1 VIYWAALMERQV
13 MEQSVNALLSIA
25 GHNALKG
32 YVRIE
37 TPYMS
42 TDKARSLIGEMFL
55 KLSVKPDDKL
65 IMLDCDQQHPV
76 DVVERLAATDF
87 EGVVGG
93 LYWMRTKEP
102 PTDGAPK
109 PVMFKGGAEAVTQY
123 TPGEL
128 VTGLTAIG
136 TGAICIPRWVF
147 DRIEADGCH
156 FPWFRYFYQDFN
168 DTMPGEDTYFCAALR
183 SAGVPMACNTAI
195 VSPHLYVWPLAFAPE
210 EAPTPTP
217 DPSPVVDS
225 GGDK

>member
-1 VIYWAALMERQV
+1 MIFWAALMERQV
-13 MEQSVNALLSIA
+13 MEPCANALLSIA
-25 GHNALKG
+25 GQCALKG

-42 TDKARSLIGEMFL
+42 TDKARSLIARSFME
-55 KLSVKPDDKL
+55 LSLKPDDKL
-65 IMLDCDQQHPV
+65 IMLDCDQVHPA
-76 DVVERLAATDF
+76 DVVERLADTTFD
-87 EGVVGG
+87 GVVGG

-102 PTDGAPK
+102 PIDGAPK
-109 PVMFKGGAEAVTQY
+109 PVMFKGQAEAVTRY

-136 TGAICIPRWVF
+136 TGAICIPRWAF
-147 DRIEADGCH
+147 ERLEADGCH

-195 VSPHLYVWPLAFAPE
+195 VSPHVYAWPLAFAPE
-210 EAPTPTP
+210 EEAR
-217 DPSPVVDS
+217 
-225 GGDK
+225 